1 MTVRLTEISNLIP
14 ICPKFPKFALF
25 EASESRRA
33 FMGFYLYFIA
43 KKTTL
48 AIHSHSLLF
57 IELYDYRPL

>member
-33 FMGFYLYFIA
+33 FMGF
-43 KKTTL
+43 
-48 AIHSHSLLF
+48 
-57 IELYDYRPL
+57 